1 MSLPAIVCIA
11 AGSLIIWGAVSSA
24 VAVVIGLCAASVALW
39 LDESIRRAFRGLRV
53 TS

>member
-1 MSLPAIVCIA
+1 
-11 AGSLIIWGAVSSA
+11 VSRELSA
-24 VAVVIGLCAASVALW
+24 VLYIALCAASVALW